1 MIDFRML
8 LKHVIRLMP
17 ALLLCALLVPAQAA
31 SKNYTT
37 EQIVNFDW
45 KHFGKKVIDDAD
57 YLTKKLIGKSPE
69 ARARYIAHEVG
80 RKLNAMKVMP
90 NTSML
95 TRGVSKARYD
105 DQSIGTCEHVTE
117 SLKDAMTGGG
127 IDERRLL
134 RIFGEK
140 SAVRSANPFDVNRNH
155 MALAMVGDEG
165 RIVSYDLWMHGG
177 EHGTFGGFDDSIW
190 NGQDVQAWSDI
201 MQKNGY
207 LKQACEDC
215 PDRSLK
221 APYQMIESL
230 KDQAELVT
238 RVLTA
243 VPKGAVRFIVTDA
256 KTGKALPNA
265 SVTVDGAVNS
275 PVEKIRQSSSTDDAG
290 AVTLNGIAQGPY
302 LVFARHFSCTP
313 YESGLLN
320 LKPRSSLNIHLQCE
334 EKPQAVLKK
343 PEPKLETPPPA
354 VAKSGPTEDQ
364 ILAEYRSLLPASLAM
379 DKKPWHTKIEIIANA
394 EKIKPDG
401 YKVNYKTYCIIEQG
415 PDKGK
420 DYACFEYDSV
430 LDMGQI
436 RSAVADMKKRLNK

>member
-1 MIDFRML
+1 MIDFRMS
-8 LKHVIRLMP
+8 LKHVLCIITALVLS
-17 ALLLCALLVPAQAA
+17 ALLIPVQAGA
-31 SKNYTT
+31 KDYATK
-37 EQIVNFDW
+37 EIVNFDW
-45 KHFGKKVIDDAD
+45 KKFGKKVVDDAD
-57 YLTKKLIGKSPE
+57 YFTKKRIAKSAE

-80 RKLNAMKVMP
+80 RRLNKMKVMP

-95 TRGVSKARYD
+95 SRGVSKARYD
-105 DQSIGTCEHVTE
+105 DQAIGTCEHVTE
-117 SLKDAMTGGG
+117 SLKEAMTGGG

-140 SAVRSANPFDVNRNH
+140 SAARSANPFDVNRNH
-155 MALAMVGDEG
+155 MALAMVGDDG
-165 RIVSYDLWMHGG
+165 KIVSYDLWMHGG
-177 EHGTFGGFDDSIW
+177 EHGTFGRFEDSIW
-190 NGQDVQAWSDI
+190 NGQDVEAWSDI

-215 PDRSLK
+215 TDRSLK

-230 KDQAELVT
+230 KEQAELVT
-238 RVLTA
+238 RLASA
-243 VPKGAVRFIVTDA
+243 VPKGAVRFMVTDA

-275 PVEKIRQSSSTDDAG
+275 PVENIRLTSSADESG

-302 LVFARHFSCTP
+302 KVFARHSSCTS
-313 YESGLLN
+313 YESGLVN
-320 LKPRSSLNIHLQCE
+320 LKPRSLLNIHLQCAE
-334 EKPQAVLKK
+334 EPQATLKK
-343 PEPKLETPPPA
+343 PEPKTKMPPPA
-354 VAKSGPTEDQ
+354 VTKSVPTEDQ
-364 ILAEYRSLLPASLAM
+364 IVAEYRSLLPASLAL

-401 YKVNYKTYCIIEQG
+401 FKVNYKTYCIIEQG

-436 RSAVADMKKRLNK
+436 RAAVADMKKRLNK

>member
-1 MIDFRML
+1 MIDFRL
-8 LKHVIRLMP
+8 FVKHVFRIITIVVLGAFLAP
-17 ALLLCALLVPAQAA
+17 LQAGA
-31 SKNYTT
+31 KDFTT
-37 EQIVNFDW
+37 QEIVNFDW
-45 KHFGKKVIDDAD
+45 NKFGKKIIDDAD
-57 YLTKKLIGKSPE
+57 YLTKKRIGKSAE

-80 RKLNAMKVMP
+80 RKLNKMKVMP

-105 DQSIGTCEHVTE
+105 DQSIGTCEHVTD

-140 SAVRSANPFDVNRNH
+140 SAVRSANPIDVNRNH
-155 MALAMVGDEG
+155 MALAMVGDDG
-165 RIVSYDLWMHGG
+165 NIVSYDLWMHGG
-177 EHGTFGGFDDSIW
+177 EHGTFAKFEDSIW
-190 NGQDVQAWSDI
+190 NGQDVEAWSDI

-230 KDQAELVT
+230 KEQAELVT
-238 RVLTA
+238 RLATA

-275 PVEKIRQSSSTDDAG
+275 PVEKIRQSSSTDEAG
-290 AVTLNGIAQGPY
+290 AVTISGIAQGPY
-302 LVFARHFSCTP
+302 LVFARHSSCIS

-320 LKPRSSLNIHLQCE
+320 LKPRSSLNILLRCE

-343 PEPKLETPPPA
+343 PVPKPEMPSPA
-354 VAKSGPTEDQ
+354 VTNSGPTDDQ

-420 DYACFEYDSV
+420 DYACFEYESV

>member
-1 MIDFRML
+1 MKQVFSIITAVVL
-8 LKHVIRLMP
+8 S
-17 ALLLCALLVPAQAA
+17 ALLVPAHAGA
-31 SKNYTT
+31 KDYTT
-37 EQIVNFDW
+37 KQVVNFDW
-45 KHFGKKVIDDAD
+45 KKFGKKVIEDAD
-57 YLTKKLIGKSPE
+57 YFEKKRIGKSAE

-105 DQSIGTCEHVTE
+105 DQTIGTCEHVTE

-140 SAVRSANPFDVNRNH
+140 SAVRSANRFDVNRNH
-155 MALAMVGDEG
+155 MALAMVGDDG
-165 RIVSYDLWMHGG
+165 KIVSYDLWMHGG
-177 EHGTFGGFDDSIW
+177 EHGTFGRFDDSIW
-190 NGQDVQAWSDI
+190 NGQDVEAWSTI

-215 PDRSLK
+215 VDRSLK

-230 KDQAELVT
+230 QEQAELVT
-238 RVLTA
+238 RLATA

-265 SVTVDGAVNS
+265 SVKVDGAVNS
-275 PVEKIRQSSSTDDAG
+275 PVENIRQSSSADDAG

-302 LVFARHFSCTP
+302 TVFASHPLCTP

-320 LKPRSSLNIHLQCE
+320 LKPRSSLNIHLQCAE
-334 EKPQAVLKK
+334 EPRAALKK
-343 PEPKLETPPPA
+343 PEPKPEMPPPA
-354 VAKSGPTEDQ
+354 VTKSGPTEDQ
-364 ILAEYRSLLPASLAM
+364 IVAEYRSLLPASLAM

-394 EKIKPDG
+394 EKVNPGG

-415 PDKGK
+415 ADKGK
-420 DYACFEYDSV
+420 DYACFEYDAV
-430 LDMGQI
+430 LDLGQI
-436 RSAVADMKKRLNK
+436 RTAVADMKKRLNK